1 MVVDIL
7 VLLAVVM
14 AILKGYQQG
23 LIMALFNTLS
33 LWIGLAAAVKLSSV
47 VAPSLAPY
55 IPAGPRYL
63 PIVSFILVFL
73 VVLIIIRFAGKV
85 LQKTLEAAKIGFINR
100 LAGVVLYLLL
110 YLGIISV
117 LLFYIKNMGLLNEAI
132 AEKSTTYSFI
142 APYGPAVLNA
152 TGFIIPWFKDM
163 FAELNLFFEGLSDEV
178 TPIKSTELP
187 K

>member
-7 VLLAVVM
+7 VLLAVVV

-33 LWIGLAAAVKLSSV
+33 LWIGLAAAVKLSAV
-47 VAPSLAPY
+47 VAPSLAAY

-63 PIVSFILVFL
+63 PMVSFILVFL
-73 VVLIIIRFAGKV
+73 GAIIIIRFAGKV

-100 LAGVVLYLLL
+100 LAGVILYLLL

-117 LLFYIKNMGLLNEAI
+117 LFFYVNSIGLLNEAI
-132 AEKSTTYSFI
+132 TEKSSTYSFI

-152 TGFIIPWFKDM
+152 TGLIIPWFKDM
-163 FAELNLFFEGLSDEV
+163 FAELNSFFEGLSEQA
-178 TPIKSTELP
+178 TPIKSTEL
-187 K
+187 